1 LSYKD
6 VITTECRGALL
17 FTLKLKAMIVLKSE
31 SQVKSFIKR
40 QQAKYRKLSHHGT
53 DGCNIWGVKSN
64 VFKDYNKIIVLHRY
78 YCSGD
83 RDVHTATVIAVVK
96 ITNEQ

>member
-1 LSYKD
+1 LY
-6 VITTECRGALL
+6 ITTECRGALL

-64 VFKDYNKIIVLHRY
+64 VFKDCNKIVVLCRY
-78 YCSGD
+78 YCSGNK
-83 RDVHTATVIAVVK
+83 DVYTCTVIAVVK